1 MSDDPLSYDNL
12 LRIENLNV
20 QFRTTEG
27 VFRAVRD
34 VSISIRSG
42 ETLGIVGESGSGK
55 SVTALSIMNLV
66 PNPPG
71 EVSGEIFFN
80 GQDLLKLPAKDVRK
94 VRGNEIS
101 MIFQEPMTS
110 LNPIHTC
117 GKQIMEPLLLH
128 KGFAKKDA
136 KVRAL
141 ELLKMV
147 GIPLPEQRFKEYPH
161 QLSGGMRQRIMIA
174 MALACRPK
182 LLLADEPTTALD
194 VTIQAQILEL
204 MKNLRK
210 EIDSAIIMITHDLGI
225 ISEMCDRVVVMYAG
239 QVVESCPLKDLLREP
254 LHPYTE
260 GLLKSIPTITRE
272 KQRLH
277 TIEGTVPSPFDMP
290 PGCSFQPRCQ
300 YSTTICSEKPP
311 DLIHVAEERAVRCW
325 RHVNDLSRGNRSV

>member
-1 MSDDPLSYDNL
+1 MSNDLLVSDNL
-12 LRIENLNV
+12 LEICNLNV
-20 QFRTTEG
+20 QFKTIEG
-27 VFRAVRD
+27 VHQAVRD
-34 VSISIRSG
+34 VSIDIRTG
-42 ETLGIVGESGSGK
+42 ETLGVVGESGSGK
-55 SVTALSIMNLV
+55 SVTALSIMNLI

-71 EVSGEIFFN
+71 EITGGNIFFN
-80 GQDLLKLPAKDVRK
+80 GKDLLKLKPEEIRK
-94 VRGNEIS
+94 IRGKEIS

-117 GKQIMEPLLLH
+117 GRQIMEPLLLH
-128 KGFAKKDA
+128 QGFTKKDA
-136 KVRAL
+136 ETRAL

-204 MKNLRK
+204 MKNLRE

-225 ISEMCDRVVVMYAG
+225 ISEMCRRVVVMYAG
-239 QVVESCPLKDLLREP
+239 QVVEVSPLEDLFREP

-260 GLLKSIPTITRE
+260 GLLKSIPRITKTRG
-272 KQRLH
+272 RLY

-290 PGCSFQPRCQ
+290 AGCSFQPRCKCAKA
-300 YSTTICSEKPP
+300 ICSQNSPHLFRVS
-311 DLIHVAEERAVRCW
+311 DERAVRCW
-325 RHVNDLSRGNRSV
+325 HYAEDICRV